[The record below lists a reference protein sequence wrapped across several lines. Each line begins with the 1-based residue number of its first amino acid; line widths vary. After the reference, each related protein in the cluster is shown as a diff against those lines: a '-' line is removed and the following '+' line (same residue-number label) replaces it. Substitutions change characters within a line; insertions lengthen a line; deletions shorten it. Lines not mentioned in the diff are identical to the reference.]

1 MHFGTFT
8 SDQSPRRH
16 PRRGLRFDAPAGEYF
31 NLEHVNYRMY
41 QEETPA
47 EPEPEEPYLTL
58 VMSDWNQD
66 RLMARPMPV
75 IAGRRPTPRG

>member
-1 MHFGTFT
+1 
-8 SDQSPRRH
+8 
-16 PRRGLRFDAPAGEYF
+16 
-31 NLEHVNYRMY
+31 MY